1 MQHCNIKSITTLLL
15 AIITGL
21 SASIAQKG
29 VNYDE
34 TKVPPYTLP
43 ELMQTTTGI
52 PVTSAAQWEKL
63 RRPELLA
70 LFAAKVY
77 GRTPSEK
84 IHVNYAL
91 LQEDKHALHGKA
103 TSRQVR
109 LTFSNGQKQ
118 LEALLLLYLPN
129 GVKGKVPVFVSYNFK
144 GNHSL
149 TTDTSIRYSYN
160 FPLVR
165 KPDHPDWQ
173 RGSQSGR
180 WPVEK
185 IISNGYALATMC
197 YHDIFP
203 DAPGLKDHSIVSLF
217 ADYNKGP
224 QQPDEWQAI
233 GAWAWGSSRIADYL
247 ETVTEIDSRNMII
260 MGHSRQGKA
269 ALWAGAQDKRFSIV
283 ISNDSGAGGAALSKR
298 TFGETIDIVTNIK
311 PAWFCPAF
319 DQFKN
324 NEQEL
329 PVDQHELIALMA
341 PRPVYIA
348 SAKEDLWADPKG
360 EYLAAYFAG
369 PVYTLY
375 GLRGLPSKEPPLVNQ
390 PAMYDVGYHIRTGVH
405 DVTDFDWTAFIRFS
419 NMHLKGNSKP

>member
-1 MQHCNIKSITTLLL
+1 MQRCKIKSSILVLL
-15 AIITGL
+15 AAITGL
-21 SASIAQKG
+21 NASMAQKA

-34 TKVPPYTLP
+34 AKVPAYILP
-43 ELMQTTTGI
+43 ALMQTTAGT
-52 PVTSAAQWEKL
+52 PVTSIAQWEKQ
-63 RRPELLA
+63 RRPELLQ
-70 LFAAKVY
+70 LFATKMY
-77 GRTPSEK
+77 GLTPPEK
-84 IHVNYAL
+84 IGVTYKL
-91 LQEDKHALHGKA
+91 LQEDKNALAGKA

-109 LTFSNGQKQ
+109 LTFSNGKKQ
-118 LEALLLLYLPN
+118 IEALLLLYLPN
-129 GVKGKVPVFVSYNFK
+129 GVTGKVPVFIGYNFK

-180 WPVEK
+180 WPIET
-185 IISNGYALATMC
+185 IISSGYALATMC

-224 QQPDEWQAI
+224 QRPDEWQAI
-233 GAWAWGSSRIADYL
+233 GAWAWGSGRIADYL
-247 ETVTEIDSRNMII
+247 ETVKEIDPRAMII

-269 ALWAGAQDKRFSIV
+269 ALWAGAQDKRFRIV

-298 TFGETIDIVTNIK
+298 TFGETIDIVSNIK

-324 NEQEL
+324 NEQQL
-329 PVDQHELIALMA
+329 PFDQHELIALMA
-341 PRPVYIA
+341 PRPVYVA
-348 SAKEDLWADPKG
+348 SAQEDLWADPKG

-375 GLRGLPSKEPPLVNQ
+375 GLKGLPSKEPPPVNQ
-390 PAMYDVGYHIRTGVH
+390 PVMYDVGYHIRTGKH
-405 DVTDFDWTAFIRFS
+405 DVTDFDWTSYIRFAD
-419 NMHLKGNSKP
+419 MHLKGNPTH